1 MLGVPTSVPPPDAMA
16 TVFYGVLDADTG
28 ELTYANAG
36 HPPPLL
42 IGPRGPNYLTG
53 AAGLMLGVSDRAEYA
68 SSSQHLEVG
77 CAVLLY
83 SDGLVED
90 RRRSLDQGLDA
101 LAAAFPDGEAVTAAE
116 MCATA
121 QATMVEG
128 RDRADDVCLL
138 AVQLV
143 N

>member
-1 MLGVPTSVPPPDAMA
+1 MPSFA
-16 TVFYGVLDADTG
+16 
-28 ELTYANAG
+28 ELLQQGAGNAAYR
-36 HPPPLL
+36 LNRT
-42 IGPRGPNYLTG
+42 IFFTDFDSYLTG
-53 AAGLMLGVSDRAEYA
+53 GAGLMLGVADRAEYTA
-68 SSSQHLEVG
+68 SSEHLEAG

-90 RRRSLDQGLDA
+90 RRRSLGEGLEA
-101 LAAAFPDGEAVTAAE
+101 LAGAFRDGGQVTAAE

-128 RDRADDVCLL
+128 QVRADDVCLL

-143 N
+143 K